1 MSESIGREDWVET
14 TRRTIAKA
22 VSWQLLGLVV
32 MGAVGYAV
40 TGSLGEGGLVAVIG
54 AASGMALYVVHE
66 KLWSRIAWG
75 RHRAPAPPVSPAA
88 RSASRDRRNGR
99 ARCG

>member
-1 MSESIGREDWVET
+1 MET

-32 MGAVGYAV
+32 MGALGYAV
-40 TGSLGEGGLVAVIG
+40 TGSLSEGGLVAVLG

-66 KLWSRIAWG
+66 KIWSRVAWG
-75 RHRAPAPPVSPAA
+75 RVRLPAPPVSPAS
-88 RSASRDRRNGR
+88 RSDSRDRQTDR
-99 ARCG
+99 ARSW